1 MEKDIINKSL
11 SFKAGEYGV
20 NRGHLVISSPE
31 GCTADIQEQAI
42 AAGQILNGRN
52 IALYAMAALKDDP
65 EHPGRQHLAP
75 NATLVNEGVI
85 EIHLDEMVKA
95 YKDQVKASPK
105 DEKGIYRFVKCFAMA
120 AGKESMLINNGII
133 KVYFDYDKES
143 DTPVYGE
150 TLLAGENSTIIN
162 NGEIQLLSNGSFNT
176 QARAIAVPADN
187 MTIINNGKIS
197 LDMERASTIRIL
209 ATTGVGGSILNYGK
223 ISVKAPGR
231 IMTVARFADTHLMNS
246 GEIDIVSK
254 AMFIENKVSFLYQ
267 SYPLACAFYE
277 HSLPNKKAVAPIIN
291 SGTIKVHLEGSEAS
305 TPHAVVFGIYSEMVG
320 EETQLHVFENSGTIT
335 VSKSGP
341 YDFLVAEMGNN
352 VQSAKDFPYQIQ
364 IRKWKTKSRDFAKT
378 KDLFACSSGI
388 YDFSQAE
395 LVNENG
401 EPIPTSTEGLVYQK
415 EEAAQRGDTCK
426 VN

>member
-1 MEKDIINKSL
+1 MISKSL

-75 NATLVNEGVI
+75 GATLVNEGTI

-95 YKDQVKASPK
+95 YRHLIQSSPK

-120 AGKESMLINNGII
+120 AGKDSMLINNGVI
-133 KVYFDYDKES
+133 KVYFDYDPE
-143 DTPVYGE
+143 DLTPVYGE

-162 NGEIQLLSNGSFNT
+162 NGEIQLLGHGSFNT

-187 MTIINNGKIS
+187 MTIINNGRIS

-209 ATTGVGGSILNYGK
+209 ATTGIGGSILNYGK

-231 IMTVARFADTHLMNS
+231 IMTVARFADTHLVNC
-246 GEIDIVSK
+246 GEIDLVSK

-277 HSLPNKKAVAPIIN
+277 HFLPNKQPVPPIIN
-291 SGTIKVHLEGSEAS
+291 CGKVKVHLEGSEAS
-305 TPHAVVFGIYSEMVG
+305 TEKAVAFGIYSELVG
-320 EETQLHVFENSGTIT
+320 EETQKHVFENTGEIT
-335 VSKSGP
+335 LTKSGP
-341 YDFLVAEMGNN
+341 YDFQVAEIGFN
-352 VQSAKDFPYQIQ
+352 VQSAKNFPFDVE
-364 IRKWKTKSRDFAKT
+364 IRRWKTVKRDFAQT
-378 KDLFACSSGI
+378 KDLFVAGSGRF
-388 YDFSQAE
+388 DLSKAE
-395 LVNENG
+395 LYTPEGEILGKEGAVVQNQEN
-401 EPIPTSTEGLVYQK
+401 
-415 EEAAQRGDTCK
+415 ANRGDTFAVK
-426 VN
+426 Y